1 MSLSQVGNDWS
12 DLEDDLE
19 DASGEKEG
27 KKGVKNLRDKFRQIQ
42 GILLIV
48 QNVLGEIADTG
59 ERINK

>member
-1 MSLSQVGNDWS
+1 M
-12 DLEDDLE
+12 EDV
-19 DASGEKEG
+19 SGERGGKEG
-27 KKGVKNLRDKFRQIQ
+27 KKNLRDKFRQIQ